1 MEDVNF
7 LVVITYDISDNKKR
21 NKFSKLLLSYG
32 VRAQKSV
39 FECRLNKKKIKNL
52 INDIEKIIDIE
63 DYVRMYKIRSDSEIH
78 IWGNIPLYEEEDF
91 IFI

>member
-32 VRAQKSV
+32 VRVQKSV

-63 DYVRMYKIRSDSEIH
+63 DYVRMYKIRSDSEIY